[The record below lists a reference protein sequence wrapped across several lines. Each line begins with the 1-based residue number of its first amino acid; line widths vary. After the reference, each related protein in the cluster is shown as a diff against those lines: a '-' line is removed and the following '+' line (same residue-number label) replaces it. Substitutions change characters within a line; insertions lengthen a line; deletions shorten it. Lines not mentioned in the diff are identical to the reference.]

1 MTDHHDRGCRHCA
14 GAGVGVA
21 HGSRRDGSRRDF
33 LGALAAVGA
42 NALVPMRGAFA
53 QNPPAP
59 AAGAGRI
66 DVHYHIFP
74 PETLAVSRNPTQAGW
89 TVQRAI
95 EELDRNGIATGIASA
110 GSSLPVDKAR
120 AFNDFGARVGRDHA
134 GRFGLFAALPLPDID
149 ASLKEIAYALD
160 VLKADGFGLATS
172 YGELWLGDPKLRP
185 VFEELNRRKAVVYV
199 HPTDAPCCVNMSYQ
213 SPAVVGSW
221 IEWPMHTAR
230 TILSLMLNK
239 IIQELADIRF
249 IFAHDGG
256 TMPMLIGRLAGFMQN
271 NRADVRAKIQDIF
284 PGGIE
289 AEYRKL
295 YFDIAQG
302 SYPVNF
308 EAMRKLVPDTHIL
321 FGSDFPYF
329 SIGASV
335 TGLQKLEL
343 PPALLRAIERENAQA
358 LLPRWRG

>member
-1 MTDHHDRGCRHCA
+1 MTRLFDCGCGSCVDA
-14 GAGVGVA
+14 AFA
-21 HGSRRDGSRRDF
+21 QASRRTF
-33 LGALAAVGA
+33 LGGLAAVGA
-42 NALVPMRGAFA
+42 NAFVATPGALA

-59 AAGAGRI
+59 RTGRI

-74 PETLAVSRNPTQAGW
+74 PESLAVARNPSQFGW
-89 TVQRAI
+89 TVQRALD
-95 EELDRNGIATGIASA
+95 ELDRNGVATGIASS
-110 GSSLPVDKAR
+110 GSTLPVEKAR
-120 AFNDFGARVGRDHA
+120 AFNEFGTRIGRDHP

-149 ASLKEIAYALD
+149 ASLKEIEYAFD
-160 VLKADGFGLATS
+160 VLKTDGIGLSTS
-172 YGELWLGDPKLRP
+172 YGDLWLGDPKLRP

-199 HPTDAPCCVNMSYQ
+199 HPNDAPCCVNMSYQ
-213 SPAVVGSW
+213 AAPVGGSW

-239 IIQELADIRF
+239 VIQKLSDLRF

-256 TMPMLIGRLAGFMQN
+256 TMPMLVGRIAGFTQN
-271 NRADVRAKIQDIF
+271 NRADFREKFQDLF
-284 PGGIE
+284 PNGVE

-302 SYPVNF
+302 TYPVNF
-308 EAMRKLVPDTHIL
+308 EAMRKLVPESHIL

-329 SIGASV
+329 SIAASV
-335 TGLQKLEL
+335 NGLKKLEL